1 MLTHPSGP
9 PSPRTPRP
17 WGNPGFSEL
26 PKKLHHLAS
35 PGLGHVPLFVFE
47 EGVPGGP
54 QALHRLVWRKV
65 RRGRRSGNVSIRAP
79 GPMGETAPLLCDC
92 VAERLPLSVSPGQPC
107 GGGPGAGWKGLPILY
122 QRCYISVMGWGGEGV
137 TGAIEVETPPPLPPG
152 QPMFLFV
159 PSPLNSLVFF
169 FSWMEMHVNFLKVLF
184 TTGRECATHS
194 SPSLPTPPRLLGPL
208 SPDLSSLK
216 PPPPQLLPSSHLAP
230 GLSFVLSPGFQSTNF
245 PKHKAVFPLGWEE
258 ARDSVPILYVYNNL
272 RCF

>member
-1 MLTHPSGP
+1 MALPHPAPPGP
-9 PSPRTPRP
+9 GGTRGSQNCQRSFTIWRPLASATFPSSFLRRACR
-17 WGNPGFSEL
+17 GAPG
-26 PKKLHHLAS
+26 PAS
-35 PGLGHVPLFVFE
+35 PGVE
-47 EGVPGGP
+47 KSQEGPP
-54 QALHRLVWRKV
+54 QRKRV
-65 RRGRRSGNVSIRAP
+65 DPRAP